1 MTKQREEYLVTHK
14 EDLKYPLYVIHS
26 DNVELIDGIL
36 WLDDMVLDDKNM
48 SGDTL
53 GMRRIQ
59 SPMNSMYNL
68 KYQVESLR
76 GMMKHK
82 GKFFI
87 DTNGKVFNYEK
98 TETVQIEYHKIKKK
112 EKKGVATVLWLKDCP
127 FPFAEKS
134 PPADEITWAG
144 VMYKNG
150 VPWQI
155 YDFAEEKQKST
166 WRKI

>member
-76 GMMKHK
+76 CMMNHK

-87 DTNGKVFNYEK
+87 DTNGKVFNYE
-98 TETVQIEYHKIKKK
+98 
-112 EKKGVATVLWLKDCP
+112 
-127 FPFAEKS
+127 
-134 PPADEITWAG
+134 
-144 VMYKNG
+144 
-150 VPWQI
+150 
-155 YDFAEEKQKST
+155 
-166 WRKI
+166 